1 MRIKSFVLGA
11 VLALSS
17 ISLAF
22 GETPSPTNPSG
33 GGINPNP
40 QPLFIFTPKALI
52 NPPIPNGLEY
62 DGTNLWFT
70 NPSGVRGSL
79 ANGAF
84 PSTINTTVTWGS
96 NGILD
101 FSTGSIINFADG
113 SVWKSTGL
121 IFGSG
126 TSVSFPDGSTWT
138 GTGLTFSPTNNVRSL
153 VNVKSFGATG
163 NGSTDDTTAIQNAIN
178 AVQGTGKILYFPPG
192 QYLVSSTLIITSP
205 INIRGEFPTFPA
217 PLATPSGGSWIF
229 FDSNNTGI
237 FVNTGST
244 SSSPSGTDI
253 GNLGFYRST
262 QVVPGSGTY
271 TPTVQGEDIEITA
284 NDYTSI
290 HDCLFLNPYIGIVSN
305 GSGGLNLRNLYL
317 GAINQGIA
325 VSFAADT
332 VYVNNIHIW
341 PFWTWGTEAGL
352 TQYTLA
358 NLGAYVFGNVANP
371 MITNIFS
378 EFANR
383 GLYFFSYTPSGGSAG
398 TTVKL
403 HLVNADMDAFGKY
416 GIFFG
421 AAGFTGQF
429 DNITMQSSEPTDTN
443 TGSTGIYDDAGGI
456 TAQFNNLSITNV
468 ESNAIGQVASPAG
481 GNSYISVN
489 NLYINNYGLSGTTVP
504 ALTFVAGLLSVGP
517 TSTITNGG
525 GGPVLSGNVAI
536 SSPYF
541 PQNVTSSRATNTTYT
556 NNYGHTITVTI
567 TGYNSTSSQMNATA
581 TVNGIGIEN
590 LTLPVNDYGYF
601 EFKVP
606 AGGTYSTNIPTISE
620 WTEG

>member
-1 MRIKSFVLGA
+1 MASSALFLNFYTTTLSA
-11 VLALSS
+11 SLSS
-17 ISLAF
+17 TATTMSVSSIVGLPSSLASGQF
-22 GETPSPTNPSG
+22 IPMVLTSASAPGTVDEIVYVTGISGSGLTISRGEEGTSALNWNASDIVYASETAQTTGAQEGGTFANPTLTGNV
-33 GGINPNP
+33 
-40 QPLFIFTPKALI
+40 T
-52 NPPIPNGLEY
+52 IPNATAP
-62 DGTNLWFT
+62 D
-70 NPSGVRGSL
+70 NPAAFGQVINV
-79 ANGAF
+79 ANV
-84 PSTINTTVTWGS
+84 IQ
-96 NGILD
+96 
-101 FSTGSIINFADG
+101 
-113 SVWKSTGL
+113 
-121 IFGSG
+121 
-126 TSVSFPDGSTWT
+126 
-138 GTGLTFSPTNNVRSL
+138 
-153 VNVKSFGATG
+153 FGATG
-163 NGSTDDTTAIQNAIN
+163 NGSTDDTAAIQNAIN
-178 AVQGTGKILYFPPG
+178 AVQGTGKTLYFPPG
-192 QYLVSSTLIITSP
+192 QYLVSSTLTITSP
-205 INIRGEFPTFPA
+205 INIRGEYPTFPA

-237 FVNTGST
+237 FINTGST

-290 HDCLFLNPYIGIVSN
+290 HDCFFLNPYIGIVSN

-317 GAINQGIA
+317 GAINQGI
-325 VSFAADT
+325 VVNFAADT

-358 NLGAYVFGNVANP
+358 NLGAYLFGNVANP

-378 EFANR
+378 EFANI

-398 TTVKL
+398 TTVKF

-416 GIFFG
+416 GILFG

-443 TGSTGIYDDAGGI
+443 TGSTGIFDNAGGI
-456 TAQFNNLSITNV
+456 IAQFNNLSITNV
-468 ESNAIGQVASPAG
+468 ESNAIGQVSSPAG

-489 NLYINNYGLSGTTVP
+489 NLYIDNYGLSGTTVP

-517 TSTITNGG
+517 TSQITNGG

-536 SSPYF
+536 SAPYF

-567 TGYNSTSSQMNATA
+567 SGYNSTSSQMNANA
-581 TVNGIGIEN
+581 TVNGIEIEI

-606 AGGTYSTNIPTISE
+606 AGGTYSTNIPTISN
-620 WTEG
+620 WIEG